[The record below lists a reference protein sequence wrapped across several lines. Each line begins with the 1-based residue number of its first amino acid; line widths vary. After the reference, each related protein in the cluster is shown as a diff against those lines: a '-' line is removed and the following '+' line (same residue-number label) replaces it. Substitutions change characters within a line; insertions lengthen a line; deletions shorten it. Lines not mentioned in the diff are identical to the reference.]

1 MVILRYFTH
10 INIIL
15 RILTRYI
22 LIWATRIRFEGTIKV
37 QFESSLQHK
46 EVQKLQRTNNKH
58 SKQVVENT
66 KSKGNLIF
74 LPSSII

>member
-1 MVILRYFTH
+1 
-10 INIIL
+10 
-15 RILTRYI
+15 

-66 KSKGNLIF
+66 KSKGNLIC
-74 LPSSII
+74 LPSSIIWLCLFRTWTKTMEGFH